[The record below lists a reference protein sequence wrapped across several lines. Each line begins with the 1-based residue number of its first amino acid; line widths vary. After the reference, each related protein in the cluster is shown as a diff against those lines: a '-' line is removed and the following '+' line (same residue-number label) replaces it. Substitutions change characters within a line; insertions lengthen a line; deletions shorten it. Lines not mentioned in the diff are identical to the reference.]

1 MCTWNCWLPTFAAAP
16 RVIQCSVPQGRL
28 LSTSVFFLGVF
39 FSWLQDLW
47 CSTGGQVTRD
57 SSALFTNTSG
67 WDLTNWTGRNR
78 ASWKNHPRWE
88 EKNPNHCLLIYDL
101 GALAYSAV
109 GRHAKDNGKG
119 RGHALHR
126 PQMVFPRLICQWE
139 SRNYFKFSVVL
150 SSIVLDV
157 RQWNKNYWLSIG
169 YAHFR
174 SQSQLLICVWW
185 ESSAVYNTKKSIK
198 KT

>member
-88 EKNPNHCLLIYDL
+88 GKKPQSLSFEIWLGCPCLQCCWE
-101 GALAYSAV
+101 ACK
-109 GRHAKDNGKG
+109 RQWEGKG
-119 RGHALHR
+119 PCTAPSTDGISKADLPMR
-126 PQMVFPRLICQWE
+126 
-139 SRNYFKFSVVL
+139 
-150 SSIVLDV
+150 
-157 RQWNKNYWLSIG
+157 
-169 YAHFR
+169 
-174 SQSQLLICVWW
+174 
-185 ESSAVYNTKKSIK
+185 IK
-198 KT
+198 KLFQILCSAKFNCSGCKTVK